1 MRHNRFTKPEEMIAG
16 LLTGLLFAILAVPL
30 GAQPAA
36 DYRPYYDVTKEV
48 TLSGT
53 VSSVLTRPSPG
64 TIAGSHLL
72 FATDTAVVDA
82 SLGRW
87 GLQGKGALSVV
98 PGQQVEVT
106 GVMKT
111 LKGEQVFIA
120 RSVKVDGQ
128 VYTMRNE
135 HGIPV
140 SPQARKRASQKI
152 AQKGG
157 SL

>member
-1 MRHNRFTKPEEMIAG
+1 MNRNHFAKSTRMIAE
-16 LLTGLLFAILAVPL
+16 LLTGLLFAILVV
-30 GAQPAA
+30 AQTAGESSL
-36 DYRPYYDVTKEV
+36 YYDVSQEV

-53 VSSVLTRPSPG
+53 VSAVLIKPAPG
-64 TIAGSHLL
+64 MIMGSHLL
-72 FATDTAVVDA
+72 LATVSGPVDA

-87 GLQGKGALSVV
+87 GLVGDGALWVT

-111 LKGEQVFIA
+111 FKGKQVFMA
-120 RSVKVDGQ
+120 RTVKVGGH

-135 HGIPV
+135 YGIPV
-140 SPQARKRASQKI
+140 SPQSRQRT
-152 AQKGG
+152 AQKGE